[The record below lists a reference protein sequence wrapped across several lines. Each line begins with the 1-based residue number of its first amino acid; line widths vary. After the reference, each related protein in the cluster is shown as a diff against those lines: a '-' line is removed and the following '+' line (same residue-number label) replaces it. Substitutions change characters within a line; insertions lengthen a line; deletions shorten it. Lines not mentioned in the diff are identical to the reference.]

1 MNNNNNLVNRLRAIT
16 PFQPNLIRSEKYV
29 KGKRILSNMNQIDNW
44 KITADGEPLTESYD
58 LIAQQINPVTGENIP
73 PTYSLLK
80 SNGGGVTGVAGPTG
94 FTGPVGPTGSIAIKG
109 TGTGSILLKGN
120 DGIYYSEIL
129 KINNEEINISSNMI
143 PTDNNTYTLGA
154 IGLRWKEIFMGPGSL
169 NISGPTGFIDATI
182 GSNLAGIAYSQF
194 GFVTPFLNIG
204 PNIDPLSPVGTIG
217 GWNIRG
223 IGPTGGN
230 FTDLVAQL
238 IDGTTGAGFTGQIYS
253 LIKGQSGITGPDGNT
268 GPGFTGPTGLGATG
282 LTGPTGFTGPG
293 FTGPTGVGTTG
304 STGVNIFTE
313 YTLRGITGSFTV
325 SSPYFDYYLID
336 TTSEPCD
343 ITLPAISSLTN
354 NKRTFTFTD
363 IGGSLTTNQAT
374 INTTNPDL
382 VGGELSFTL
391 NTDYASTTLTSNAFI
406 GPTGIWCIT

>member
-109 TGTGSILLKGN
+109 TGSGSILLKGN
-120 DGIYYSEIL
+120 DGIYYSDTL
-129 KINNEEINISSNMI
+129 KVDENENIIIDGNLL
-143 PTDNNTYTLGA
+143 PNPDNLRSLGSFDN
-154 IGLRWKEIFMGPGSL
+154 RWSEIFIGPGTVNLFGPSL
-169 NISGPTGFIDATI
+169 TKFATISADDNTIAYTETGFA
-182 GSNLAGIAYSQF
+182 
-194 GFVTPFLNIG
+194 TPFINVG
-204 PNIDPLSPVGTIG
+204 PSQLTPYAVG
-217 GWNIRG
+217 GWQIRPNGVQGNINYDLIAQEVIPG
-223 IGPTGGN
+223 GTGG
-230 FTDLVAQL
+230 T
-238 IDGTTGAGFTGQIYS
+238 TGQIYS
-253 LIKGQSGITGPDGNT
+253 LIKSQSGLTGPTGFT
-268 GPGFTGPTGLGATG
+268 GPGFTGPTGVGATG

-293 FTGPTGVGTTG
+293 FTGPTGVGATG

-374 INTTNPDL
+374 INTTSPDL